1 MLSELFAAIDVGTTN
16 TKVAVFDEDGSRVCL
31 RQVRCSAVVKNGI
44 HEVNPE
50 NWWRAV
56 MKAFLDI
63 DEQIRDRICS
73 MSITGQGPTIVAID
87 ENGSPHGHAI
97 TWLDKRKSELPDDL
111 KEEDNSIDEQERS
124 VLLKLQWLKEHI
136 DRRVFLLQPSDFL
149 QLKLTGSLINATFP
163 IEGFLPWRKDTI
175 ERFHLDT
182 HFMLPPVVEPG
193 SVVGNL
199 TQEAS
204 EVLGLHRTVYV
215 VAGAPDFAMALIGT
229 GILKDGYLCDRG
241 GTSQG
246 VTLCSRSC
254 IKTCGLM
261 TTPFF
266 VPNLWKI
273 SGVMS
278 TTGKAYEWFV
288 HRVRQLESRSRN
300 LQQLNQIRRPTK
312 IVFLPYLNGER
323 SPHWDSKARGVFWGL
338 SVEDSFE
345 TMLISV
351 MEGVSFGIRDLIDR
365 MEKSGAAV
373 KKIRTTG
380 GQATNDLWNQIKAD
394 VLGKEIE
401 VPATLES
408 ELLGTAILCISV
420 FKNEHYLETAEKLVK
435 IDKTIK
441 PDESK
446 YETYSTLFGVYRE
459 LYRRGIDLFQRIF

>member
-1 MLSELFAAIDVGTTN
+1 VLSELFAAIDVGTTN
-16 TKVAVFDEDGSRVCL
+16 TKVAVFNGDGSRVCL
-31 RQVRCSAVVKNGI
+31 RQIRCSAVVKNGI

-50 NWWRAV
+50 DWWLAV
-56 MKAFLDI
+56 TKAFLNI
-63 DEQIRDRICS
+63 DRHIRDRICS
-73 MSITGQGPTIVAID
+73 VSITGQGPTIVAVD
-87 ENGSPHGHAI
+87 ENGSPHGRAI
-97 TWLDKRKSELPDDL
+97 TWLDKRTSEPSDVL
-111 KEEDNSIDEQERS
+111 KKDSSIDEQEKT

-149 QLKLTGSLINATFP
+149 QLKLTGRLINATFP
-163 IEGFLPWRKDTI
+163 VKGFLPWRKDTI

-182 HFMLPPVVEPG
+182 NFVLPPVVEPG
-193 SVVGNL
+193 SVVGEL

-204 EVLGLHRTVYV
+204 EILGLHRAVYV
-215 VAGAPDFAMALIGT
+215 VAGAPDFATALIGA
-229 GILKDGYLCDRG
+229 GVLKDGYLCDRG

-246 VTLCSRSC
+246 VTLCSRNH
-254 IKTCGLM
+254 IRTRGLM

-288 HRVRQLESRSRN
+288 QRVRQRETESRD
-300 LQQLNQIRRPTK
+300 LQHLNQIRRPTK

-345 TMLISV
+345 TMLVSV
-351 MEGVSFGIRDLIDR
+351 MEGVSLGIRDLIDR
-365 MEKSGAAV
+365 MEKSGATV

-380 GQATNDLWNQIKAD
+380 GQATNDLWTQIKAD

-408 ELLGTAILCISV
+408 ELLGTAILCISA

-435 IDKTIK
+435 IGKTIK

-446 YETYSTLFGVYRE
+446 YETYSTLFDIYRE
-459 LYRRGIDLFQRIF
+459 LYRRGVDLFQKMF